1 MVAQSYAC
9 CARLGV
15 RNRHLPDSRD
25 GHLAV
30 EAALDLVID
39 GPLQRDGVERFAV
52 VEGDG
57 REFDLDLAEGF
68 ERPSQ
73 MLIEVK
79 ATSGHGWQRRPRFTR
94 RIWAELVARFCFCI
108 PVRSSTG

>member
-1 MVAQSYAC
+1 M
-9 CARLGV
+9 
-15 RNRHLPDSRD
+15 
-25 GHLAV
+25 
-30 EAALDLVID
+30 ID

-79 ATSGHGWQRRPRFTR
+79 ATSGHG
-94 RIWAELVARFCFCI
+94 
-108 PVRSSTG
+108 